1 MSPEER
7 WDLYQEMPEILMV
20 QIMENAVR
28 LVHDMGGAVW
38 AEGNTLKVRVEIP
51 GRYHGRTVRLH
62 VT

>member
-28 LVHDMGGAVW
+28 LVHDMGGVVW

-51 GRYHGRTVRLH
+51 DRYHGSTVRLN